1 MLTKEINIERALG
14 DHLISLINHDVRAP
28 MKNFAYFL
36 SLFEK
41 EELGNQNF
49 DFIEMLRAFF
59 NSSSFLMENYIL
71 WKRIIDRELRY
82 QQNPFKLSHI
92 ANEIRVAFLPYL
104 VDKQVHLSFNFDKG
118 QFLETSEEIFRFV
131 LKNVIYTVFCY
142 SNKGNAVY
150 IELDEKGK
158 YLEVRSIDMFIPPS
172 KLVFMFKM
180 EEYKNVSGKDIGI
193 LLSMHLLKFYNGGI
207 LYEQHD
213 SGESVFK
220 LYFN

>member
-1 MLTKEINIERALG
+1 MLTKEINIERALS
-14 DHLISLINHDVRAP
+14 DYLISLINHDVRAP

-36 SLFEK
+36 SLYEE
-41 EELGNQNF
+41 EELANQNF
-49 DFIEMLRAFF
+49 DFIELLRTFF

-71 WKRIIDRELRY
+71 WRRIIDRELIY
-82 QQNPFKLSHI
+82 KQDPFELLPI
-92 ANEIRVAFLPYL
+92 ANDIKVAFLSYL
-104 VDKQVHLSFNFDKG
+104 VDKKVHLSFNFNEG
-118 QFLETSEEIFRFV
+118 QCLETSGEIFRFV
-131 LKNVIYTVFCY
+131 LKNVVYTVLNY

-150 IELDEKGK
+150 VSLIEEGK
-158 YLEVRSIDMFIPPS
+158 CLEVRSIDLFIPPG
-172 KLVFMFKM
+172 KLLSMFNI

-193 LLSMHLLKFYNGGI
+193 LLSMHLLKIYNGGI